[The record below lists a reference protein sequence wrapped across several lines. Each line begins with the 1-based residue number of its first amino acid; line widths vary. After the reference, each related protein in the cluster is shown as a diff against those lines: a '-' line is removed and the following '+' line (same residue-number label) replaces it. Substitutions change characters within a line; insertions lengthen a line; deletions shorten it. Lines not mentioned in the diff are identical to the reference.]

1 MEIDSEAVYLVKNAF
16 NGTALEWEDEVASTG
31 SYISYSQKAES
42 FARTIE
48 EAKNVI
54 YKRTNKF
61 MPSWMLVSPEIMPI
75 LTFVPGFVPANN
87 VAINGPYLAGTVS
100 GMKVIVSPALADPT
114 ETNAEGVCYLGV
126 LGADGLTCTGVYAPY
141 LNIYSYC

>member
-16 NGTALEWEDEVASTG
+16 KGTAITWDDEVKSTG

-42 FARTIE
+42 FARVIE

-54 YKRTNKF
+54 YKKTNRF
-61 MPSWMLVSPEIMPI
+61 MPNWMVCSPEIMPI
-75 LTFVPGFVPANN
+75 LTFVPGFVPAANAS
-87 VAINGPYLAGTVS
+87 VNGPYVAGTVS
-100 GMKVIVSPALADPT
+100 GMKVIVSPALADP
-114 ETNAEGVCYLGV
+114 EKLEGVCYLGV
-126 LGADGLTCTGVYAPY
+126 LGADGKTATGIYAPY

>member
-1 MEIDSEAVYLVKNAF
+1 VEIDSEAVYLVKNAF

-87 VAINGPYLAGTVS
+87 VAINGPL
-100 GMKVIVSPALADPT
+100 KNCL
-114 ETNAEGVCYLGV
+114 
-126 LGADGLTCTGVYAPY
+126 
-141 LNIYSYC
+141 